1 MRKRKE
7 DDVLDPEAEAMPS
20 GPVSFRREVR
30 SGSPRERISSR
41 RKASTSCRK
50 TAKPGGI
57 HQRANKRTNW

>member
-1 MRKRKE
+1 MRNKRE
-7 DDVLDPEAEAMPS
+7 NEQLDLETLPS

-30 SGSPRERISSR
+30 SEGPRCRVNKR
-41 RKASTSCRK
+41 RAASTSRRK